1 MEHLKLFPTT
11 VGGVTD
17 LEIAERLMPFARKIL
32 DIDGNN
38 SNTWNYK
45 TSYSSTPS
53 NINELEFFSEYT
65 KDLGNKYLNS
75 IGYKSLDLHCDF
87 FFSEMFEEDLHPLHE
102 HPNTV
107 LSGLIYLQV
116 PEGSSDLRFHDP
128 RFHTKVTNL
137 PIIESKDTN
146 WMWYDVT
153 PEKGLVLIWPGWVAH
168 EVLKNQSKEGR
179 ITAVFNLT
187 LLSSNL

>member
-11 VGGVTD
+11 VGGFTD

-116 PEGSSDLRFHDP
+116 PEGSSDLRFHDL
-128 RFHTKVTNL
+128 RSHAIRK
-137 PIIESKDTN
+137 
-146 WMWYDVT
+146 M
-153 PEKGLVLIWPGWVAH
+153 
-168 EVLKNQSKEGR
+168 
-179 ITAVFNLT
+179 
-187 LLSSNL
+187 LLSGMQLVEVAKISGHKTLAVLHRRYSRLQPEDLIQKINNVVLMK